1 MDDRFVDPG
10 HAQAWRN
17 LGHVVA
23 AHVVMLR
30 DVGILDDPVL
40 AALLSALDGVVR
52 GTPPAVSTLDDL
64 IAAFDER
71 LDAVTPAGAVG
82 AASVGRARADVLAAL
97 LRLALREHLL
107 LVAAAAEGA
116 RAALIDLAAAH
127 VVTLMPAH
135 SGGQAAQPTTF
146 GHFLGGVVA
155 PLARAGGRIGAAYAE
170 VNRSPL
176 GAVALASTSL
186 AIDRERVAALLGFDG
201 VEVNTYDAVAATDH
215 VAATADAAA
224 GIAAALGRFL
234 AELLAWLRTEP
245 TSFRLGDAWLGFDP
259 AMPQLRSPVG
269 IDRLLLAAR
278 RVEADAAALVS
289 LCRHVGYGPVGAA
302 TDLLEQSA
310 RTVLG
315 GTLDVAART
324 GELLADLEVNRAYLA
339 NRAGR
344 AHTTSGDLADF
355 LMTEEGLEPV
365 AARNVAA
372 LTIARAIPAGVEVSG
387 ITPEMIDAA
396 ALAVIGRELGVEVEQ
411 ISRHLAPRRFI
422 ERRTATGSSSPAATR
437 AYLDQERLR
446 LGADTRWREEA
457 SARIAAALAGLDRL
471 ADEVTAP

>member
-1 MDDRFVDPG
+1 MDARPVDQG
-10 HAQAWRN
+10 HAQAWRS
-17 LGHVVA
+17 LGHIVA

-30 DVGILDDPVL
+30 DAGILDDPVL

-52 GTPPAVSTLDDL
+52 GAPPLVPTLDDL

-82 AASVGRARADVLAAL
+82 AAAVARARADVLAAL
-97 LRLALREHLL
+97 LRLALRERLL
-107 LVAAAAEGA
+107 DVAAAAEGT
-116 RAALIDLAAAH
+116 RAALLDLAAAH
-127 VVTLMPAH
+127 AVTLMLAY

-155 PLARAGGRIGAAYAE
+155 PLGRAGGRVSAAYAE

-186 AIDRERVAALLGFDG
+186 RIDRERVAALLGFDG
-201 VEVNTYDAVAATDH
+201 LVVNTYDAVAATDH
-215 VAATADAAA
+215 VASAAEAAA
-224 GIAAALGRFL
+224 GIASSLGRFL

-245 TSFRLGDAWLGFDP
+245 TSFRLGDIWLGHDP
-259 AMPQLRSPVG
+259 ALPQLRAPVG
-269 IDRLLLAAR
+269 VERLLLAAR

-289 LCRHVGYGPVGAA
+289 LSRDAGYGPVDAA
-302 TDLLEQSA
+302 TDLLEQTA
-310 RTVLG
+310 WAVLDG
-315 GTLDVAART
+315 AADVAART
-324 GELLADLEVNRAYLA
+324 TELLGDLEVNRAYLA

-355 LMTEEGLEPV
+355 LMTEEGLEPA
-365 AARNVAA
+365 AARNIAA
-372 LTIARAIPAGVEVSG
+372 LTISRAIPAGVEVSG

-422 ERRTATGSSSPAATR
+422 ERRTATGSPSPAATR

-457 SARIAAALAGLDRL
+457 SARISAAFAELDRIR
-471 ADEVTAP
+471 AEVSAP